1 MDFMSQQEISV
12 EECRDRSRVVLL
24 LIAYLRN
31 IWHIF
36 DTRETENLVLLLE
49 KKSYINK
56 KDASY

>member
-24 LIAYLRN
+24 LIAYWRN

>member
-1 MDFMSQQEISV
+1 MDFMSQQEIYV

-36 DTRETENLVLLLE
+36 DTRDQKLVFLLE

>member
-1 MDFMSQQEISV
+1 MDFMSQQEIYV

-36 DTRETENLVLLLE
+36 DTRDQKLVFPLE